1 MTTTTTTEPATTP
14 PDHDLGDRLRR
25 LAPWAD
31 ATPPVHHTAVAV
43 AIDKLAV
50 LLGMAV
56 DVPPAEAQDEQ

>member
-1 MTTTTTTEPATTP
+1 MTTTSATTP

-31 ATPPVHHTAVAV
+31 ATPLVHHVAVAV

-50 LLGMAV
+50 LLGAAV
-56 DVPPAEAQDEQ
+56 DEPPAPVDQ